1 MTLSEAFYAFLTSAV
16 ASTAAAGK
24 VHPVAGAPKQSLPRL
39 TFQRV
44 GGTRESLVGGG
55 SANHGRARYQ
65 VTAWAATQAVAE
77 AVVAA
82 VMDAS
87 RTMPQASPLRAIDVE
102 TGPYD
107 VPRDEDGR
115 ETMVAGV
122 AIDVGITHKEH

>member
-1 MTLSEAFYAFLTSAV
+1 MTLSEAFYAFLASAV

-24 VHPVAGAPKQSLPRL
+24 VHPVAGAPKRALPRV
-39 TFQRV
+39 TYQRV
-44 GGTRESLVGGG
+44 GGNREALVGGG
-55 SANHGRARYQ
+55 TATHGRARYQ

-77 AVVAA
+77 AVAAA
-82 VMDAS
+82 VMAAA
-87 RTMPQASPLRAIDVE
+87 RTMPQASPILAIDIE

-107 VPRDEDGR
+107 VPREEEGR